1 MNSNIP
7 LFNKVEARLAR
18 SADTSDAHHASIATR
33 DHEAIRQWG
42 ARHRAEP
49 ATGEAT
55 ASGPATVHMRDGGAG
70 IRLNFPGAGRFR
82 PITWDEWF
90 ENFER
95 HHLTFVYEDRRS
107 RLRRVGGSRRRSW
120 AGPRRLVRGGAAD
133 AGISGAA
140 HESVPDH
147 ERRDP
152 QRALLL
158 KRGSSQRPCG

>member
-1 MNSNIP
+1 LNSNIP
-7 LFNKVEARLAR
+7 LFNEVKGRLAK
-18 SADTSDAHHASIATR
+18 SADTSDAGPRAIATR

-55 ASGPATVHMRDGGAG
+55 GSGPATLDVHDGGAG

-95 HHLTFVYEDRRS
+95 HHLTFVYEEEIADRAYA
-107 RLRRVGGSRRRSW
+107 VW
-120 AGPRRLVRGGAAD
+120 EARGGGHGQDRDDWLEAERQMLA
-133 AGISGAA
+133 SGA
-140 HESVPDH
+140 
-147 ERRDP
+147 
-152 QRALLL
+152 
-158 KRGSSQRPCG
+158 RPMSWYHLMNVETISARPS

>member
-1 MNSNIP
+1 MNSKIP
-7 LFNKVEARLAR
+7 LFNKVDARWAT
-18 SADTSDAHHASIATR
+18 SADTLGADHASIATR

-55 ASGPATVHMRDGGAG
+55 ASGPATVHVHDGGAG

-95 HHLTFVYEDRRS
+95 HHLTFVYEEEIADRAYA
-107 RLRRVGGSRRRSW
+107 VW
-120 AGPRRLVRGGAAD
+120 EARGGGHGHDRDDWSEAERQML
-133 AGISGAA
+133 GSGA
-140 HESVPDH
+140 
-147 ERRDP
+147 
-152 QRALLL
+152 
-158 KRGSSQRPCG
+158 RPMSRYRIMNV